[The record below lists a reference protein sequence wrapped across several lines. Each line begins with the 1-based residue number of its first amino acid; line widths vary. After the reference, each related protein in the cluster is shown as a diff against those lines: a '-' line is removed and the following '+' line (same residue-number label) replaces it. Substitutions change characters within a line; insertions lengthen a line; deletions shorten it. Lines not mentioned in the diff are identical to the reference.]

1 MTKGIT
7 GWMSVTVLLALSGCS
22 SINNM
27 AFGPELLDAEAPA
40 VSDYEYRIGP
50 GDSLSIFVW
59 RNPDVSTSVPVR
71 PDGKITAPLLEDLPA
86 AGRTST
92 ELARDIEKALSEY
105 IRDPLVTVTVGGFQ
119 GEFAQTIRVVG
130 EAAKPQSIPYRSQMT
145 ALDVMIAVGGLTT
158 FADGNSA
165 RVVRQGP
172 EGPEERRVRLEDLV
186 RDGDISANVQMA
198 PGDILIIPEAW
209 F

>member
-1 MTKGIT
+1 VTKGIT